1 MQKSTIIKKIALIFS
16 LITINILILT
26 ACGKKEEDYRQIQ
39 VYKIDGTATVA
50 RAGSNMDV
58 YENMQLQSG
67 DIVET
72 AANSYVQLKLDEDK
86 YILLEPETKI
96 SLQATGDSADSNTA
110 IFLEKGA
117 IVNQLDNPLSEKSDY
132 QVTTPNSTMA
142 VRGTTFRVE
151 ITYDENGESFAKVA
165 VYGGKV
171 ECMLVFP
178 DGSVQEPVMIEGN
191 TEVLVRGDS
200 EESEY
205 VMTTTTSYEEL
216 REKVLEF
223 LEVAIERGEELSIS
237 QEEIEVLIEAQ
248 QALEEGDAEV
258 VVEENSE
265 EELSQEETMEEEK
278 QEEQIEENQLQET
291 PQEELENET
300 EEKKQEEQKQETQQP
315 VTTPD
320 NSGSDGDSSSS
331 GSSSS
336 GGSSSGGSSGSGEG
350 DSSGGDGN
358 SGGSGDASGD
368 TGNESTGDSSSTK
381 DVTVQFF
388 NRDNVLFAEKIILG
402 VPSNVKEISLG
413 ELPLLQPE
421 LDGGW
426 IYNGSRVKADTLL
439 EFEEGKPVT
448 ITWGNIAE

>member
-278 QEEQIEENQLQET
+278 QEEQ
-291 PQEELENET
+291 
-300 EEKKQEEQKQETQQP
+300 KQETQQP